1 VGLLVLF
8 FWAYD
13 AFDLWNIPLLT
24 ACVLTAYFVTAFAVD
39 TLFRGATFCK
49 YVCPIGQ
56 FNFFS
61 SLVSPFEG
69 KVHRQKECTACTT
82 HDCLR
87 GNEQHRGCEL
97 QLFLPRKEGNM
108 DCTFCLDC
116 VKACPQDNVGILAAA
131 PGRDLTRDPFRSS
144 LGQFSRRPDIAA
156 LALVLVFSAFV
167 NASAMLEP
175 VVALRYRP
183 AE

>member
-1 VGLLVLF
+1 
-8 FWAYD
+8 
-13 AFDLWNIPLLT
+13 
-24 ACVLTAYFVTAFAVD
+24 VD

-56 FNFFS
+56 FNFLS
-61 SLVSPFEG
+61 SLVSPLEV
-69 KVHRQKECTACTT
+69 KVRRPQACTACTT

-97 QLFLPRKEGNM
+97 QLFLPRKAGNM

-116 VKACPQDNVGILAAA
+116 VKACPQDNIGILAAA
-131 PGRDLTRDPFRSS
+131 PGRDLTKDPFRSS

-156 LALVLVFSAFV
+156 LWYWSSRHL
-167 NASAMLEP
+167 
-175 VVALRYRP
+175 
-183 AE
+183 